1 MLKSKIVGFFKRSV
15 NAPLDKERAFYDPS
29 GSHLATIGILFFSA
43 ALLKSFQI
51 EFVGLLV
58 GRSLS
63 VWGAAL
69 LIGTY
74 IKPMVVKSGSYQGLC
89 LVLLG
94 VTLENIS
101 RLLDIPLSVTSG
113 VSATLLVVA
122 VLLYLVAPRY
132 LERLGI
138 VTGAAMF
145 MYGLTMSTAVFTTF
159 SLTNLLF
166 PFILF
171 LLPSLV
177 LAIHIYVVA
186 TKVTPGIK
194 VNGTLYALILAS
206 IPAYIY
212 TSATGYLTETTDIVS
227 VLYRTIPIISILLI
241 VPSTITYLVNRGDNE
256 SLRVLK
262 PLATFVVILAV
273 FTSSISSIQIT
284 DTVAV
289 DTPYEYNKRAAANLL
304 TTGSINSMTSEEGAG
319 PKKHYRGLSFD
330 ECDTQNA
337 RDCFIT
343 YYDTMAMRYGVTHAV
358 KDIID
363 KVKTNRGVNFPSH
376 CHQTVHNL
384 GQMAYTVA
392 ETFDKAAAIDPQVCG
407 TGYTHGLWEQK
418 FVEIGSTK
426 MFGDTGSLCTELNMV
441 SPWYKWTCHHILG
454 HIMSQT
460 LSQDPGTAAAYCTK
474 VTDPQALTDCLTG
487 AWMNFF
493 QDDVVIERMRKD
505 GNMLNL
511 FGVCYG
517 APQTTK
523 FFCYQEL
530 FPVIYAMVGGNDYE
544 ASQACILYAEPS
556 RGIGDPWV
564 LTSENYTDRCIQGLA
579 RGVSASSAI
588 DYRVIARRC
597 LDMTDKAQDPCLTA
611 GAASVVLN
619 TGSTKAA
626 FDICPL
632 VQDQGY
638 REYCYFWAKHA
649 RTLLANGPNDFN
661 LPSEDEIRTPEAPKN
676 N

>member
-1 MLKSKIVGFFKRSV
+1 MLKSKIVSFFKRAV
-15 NAPLDKERAFYDPS
+15 NVPSDQERALYDPS
-29 GSHLATIGILFFSA
+29 GISLATVCLLLLFA
-43 ALLKSFQI
+43 ALFQSI
-51 EFVGLLV
+51 QMEFVGLII
-58 GRSLS
+58 GRSLA
-63 VWGAAL
+63 VLGVAL
-69 LIGTY
+69 LARTY
-74 IKPMVVKSGSYQGLC
+74 IKPLTLQSGSHSGVY

-94 VTLENIS
+94 VALENIS
-101 RLLDIPLSVTSG
+101 RILDIPLSVTSG
-113 VSATLLVVA
+113 ISATLLVLA
-122 VLLYLVAPRY
+122 VLLYLAAPRY
-132 LERLGI
+132 NKRLGVI
-138 VTGAAMF
+138 TGAAIL
-145 MYGLTMSTAVFTTF
+145 MYCLTVSTAIATTF
-159 SLTNLLF
+159 SVTNLLF
-166 PFILF
+166 PSILF

-177 LAIHIYVVA
+177 LAIHIYVLD
-186 TKVTPGIK
+186 TKATPGLNN
-194 VNGTLYALILAS
+194 NGVLYALMFMS

-212 TSATGYLTETTDIVS
+212 TSATGYLTGATDIVS
-227 VLYRTIPIISILLI
+227 ALYRTMPILSILLI
-241 VPSTITYLVNRGDNE
+241 VPTTIVYIVNRENIG
-256 SLRVLK
+256 SLQLLK
-262 PLATFVVILAV
+262 PLATFVVVLAV
-273 FTSSISSIQIT
+273 FTSAVSSVQIR

-289 DTPYEYNKRAAANLL
+289 DTPYEYAKRAATSLVA
-304 TTGSINSMTSEEGAG
+304 TGSVNAMTSEEGAG

-330 ECDTQNA
+330 DCDAQNA

-343 YYDTMAMRYGVTHAV
+343 YYDTMAMRYGITYAV
-358 KDIID
+358 QDIIS
-363 KVKTNRGVNFPSH
+363 KVKNNKGVNFPSH

-392 ETFDKAAAIDPQVCG
+392 ETFAAAAAIDPQVCG

-418 FVEIGSTK
+418 FVEIGSDE
-426 MFGDTGSLCTELNMV
+426 MFANTGRLCEDLNMV

-460 LSQDPGTAAAYCTK
+460 ISQDPGTAAAYCTK

-493 QDDVVIERMRKD
+493 QDDVVIEKMRKEGD
-505 GNMLNL
+505 MVDL

-517 APQTTK
+517 APQATK

-544 ASQACILYAEPS
+544 ASQACIQYAEPS
-556 RGIGDPWV
+556 RGTGDPWV
-564 LTSENYTDRCIQGLA
+564 STSENYTDRCVQGLA

-597 LDMTDKAQDPCLTA
+597 MDMVEEARDPCLTA

-632 VQDQGY
+632 VQEQGY

-661 LPSEDEIRTPEAPKN
+661 LPDEEEIRTPEASNSK
-676 N
+676 

>member
-1 MLKSKIVGFFKRSV
+1 MPQSKIVSFFKRAVSV
-15 NAPLDKERAFYDPS
+15 PTAKDRAFYDPPNS
-29 GSHLATIGILFFSA
+29 YLAILGLLVLSA
-43 ALLKSFQI
+43 ALAKSFQI
-51 EFVGLLV
+51 EFIGLIT
-58 GRSLS
+58 GRALA
-63 VWGAAL
+63 VCGAAL
-69 LIGTY
+69 LVKTY
-74 IKPMVVKSGSYQGLC
+74 IKPRVLKGGSYQGVC

-94 VTLENIS
+94 VALENIS
-101 RLLDIPLSVTSG
+101 RLLNIPLSLTSG
-113 VSATLLVVA
+113 VSATLLVLA
-122 VLLYLVAPRY
+122 VLGYLAAPGYSNRSGA
-132 LERLGI
+132 LT
-138 VTGAAMF
+138 VAAMF
-145 MYGLTMSTAVFTTF
+145 MYCLTVSTAIAATF

-166 PFILF
+166 PSILF

-177 LAIHIYVVA
+177 LASHLYVLD
-186 TKVTPGIK
+186 TKVAPGLK
-194 VNGTLYALILAS
+194 NNGALYTLMLMS
-206 IPAYIY
+206 IPAYLY
-212 TSATGYLTETTDIVS
+212 ASATGYLTGATDIVS
-227 VLYRTIPIISILLI
+227 VLYRTMPIVSVLLI
-241 VPSTITYLVNRGDNE
+241 VPSTIVYIINRENVG
-256 SLRVLK
+256 SLQVLK
-262 PLATFVVILAV
+262 PLVTFVMLLAV
-273 FTSSISSIQIT
+273 VTASVSSVQIT

-289 DTPYEYNKRAAANLL
+289 DTPYEYNKRAAASLL
-304 TTGSINSMTSEEGAG
+304 ATGSVNSMTSEEGAG
-319 PKKHYRGLSFD
+319 PKKYYRGLSFD
-330 ECDTQNA
+330 DCDAQNA

-343 YYDTMAMRYGVTHAV
+343 YYDTMAMRYGIEHAV
-358 KDIID
+358 KDIVL
-363 KVKTNRGVNFPSH
+363 KVKNNRGVNFPSH

-392 ETFDKAAAIDPQVCG
+392 ETFGDAAAIDPQVCG

-426 MFGDTGSLCTELNMV
+426 MFDDTGSLCTELNMV

-511 FGVCYG
+511 FGICYG
-517 APQTTK
+517 APQATK

-556 RGIGDPWV
+556 RGVGDPWV
-564 LTSENYTDRCIQGLA
+564 LTSENYTDRCVQGLA

-588 DYRVIARRC
+588 DYRIIARRC
-597 LDMTDKAQDPCLTA
+597 MDMAEKVTDPCLTA

-632 VQDQGY
+632 VQDQSY

-661 LPSEDEIRTPEAPKN
+661 LPSEDEIRTPEATKN